1 MKPNTPPTELQGALA
16 ELRPYFRRAT
26 ILTLVSGLLSLLPTV
41 YMLQV
46 YDRVV
51 NSASLSTLWMLTV
64 MVLIAYAVM
73 EVLEWVRGELMQDA
87 GRKLDARLRQR
98 LFQAV
103 FDGNLRRNLVGGGQ
117 VFNDLKLLREFL
129 YNPGFFAFMDAPLS
143 LVVLV
148 IVFLI
153 SPVLGSIALLGGV
166 IQLVFSVLTERR
178 TQKPLMDANRHNTS
192 AQQYVSTSLRNSEVI
207 QSMGMMQ
214 GIQERWMQNQ
224 RSFLDLQA
232 EASEHAG
239 SLAAS
244 AKAVQL
250 VQQSALMGVGSWLMM
265 TGAMGTNASLII
277 VASVLGGKAVQPIIQ
292 LISNWKTVVSAR
304 AARDRIE
311 GLLAEVPATVPR
323 MPLPAP
329 KGQLAVEN
337 VTASPPGAPAQVLR
351 NVSFGLK
358 PGECLAVVGPSGAG
372 KTCLARALMGL
383 WPTSSGKVRLD
394 GSDVYAW
401 NKREL
406 GPYLGYLP
414 QGVELFDGT
423 VAENIARFGEVD
435 MAKVE
440 AAAELAGLQTLI
452 AELPHGYETRIGED
466 GGFLSGGQRQRV
478 ALARAVYGE
487 PRFVVLDEPN
497 SSLDEAGDAAL
508 FRLLKTLKER
518 GVTVVVIT
526 HRINLL
532 DLADRMLV
540 LVDGGVTAF
549 GLRDEVMEAL
559 HKARA
564 QQQTVATAPRP
575 GPTPLALA
583 AVPGRSA

>member
-1 MKPNTPPTELQGALA
+1 MKQNTPPTEFQGALA
-16 ELRPYFRRAT
+16 ELRPYFRRAAV
-26 ILTLVSGLLSLLPTV
+26 LTLISGLLSLLPTV

-51 NSASLSTLWMLTV
+51 NSANLSTLWMLTA
-64 MVLIAYAVM
+64 MVLVAYAVM
-73 EVLEWVRGELMQDA
+73 EILEWVRGELMQTA
-87 GRKLDARLRQR
+87 GRRLDTRLRQR

-117 VFNDLKLLREFL
+117 VFNDLKLVREFL

-153 SPVLGSIALLGGV
+153 SPVLGAIALLGGV
-166 IQLVFSVLTERR
+166 IQLLFSILTERR
-178 TQKPLMDANRHNTS
+178 TQKPLLEANRHNTA

-214 GIQERWMQNQ
+214 GIQDRWMKNQ

-265 TGAMGTNASLII
+265 SGDMGANASLII

-292 LISNWKTVVSAR
+292 LISNWKAVVAAR

-311 GLLAEVPATVPR
+311 NLLAEVPAHQPR

-329 KGQLAVEN
+329 KGQLSVEN

-351 NVSFGLK
+351 NVSFGVR

-383 WPTSSGKVRLD
+383 WPTSAGKVRLD

-406 GPYLGYLP
+406 GPHLGYLP

-440 AAAELAGLQTLI
+440 AAAELAGLQSLV
-452 AELPHGYETRIGED
+452 AELPQGYDTRIGED

-508 FRLLKTLKER
+508 LRLLKALKER

-532 DLADRMLV
+532 ELADRMLV

-549 GLRDEVMEAL
+549 GPRDEVMEAL

-564 QQQTVATAPRP
+564 QQQTVATGPRP

-583 AVPGRSA
+583 AAPGRTA

>member
-1 MKPNTPPTELQGALA
+1 MKQNTPPTELQGALA
-16 ELRPYFRRAT
+16 ELRPFFRRAV

-51 NSASLSTLWMLTV
+51 NSGNLSTLWALTA
-64 MVLIAYAVM
+64 MVLVGYAVM
-73 EVLEWVRGELMQDA
+73 EVLEWVRGELMQNA
-87 GRKLDARLRQR
+87 GRRLDARLRQR

-103 FDGNLRRNLVGGGQ
+103 FDGNLRRNLIGGGQ

-143 LVVLV
+143 LVVVV
-148 IVFLI
+148 IVFMI
-153 SPVLGSIALLGGV
+153 SPVLGSIALLGGI
-166 IQLVFSVLTERR
+166 IQLIFSVMTERR
-178 TQKPLMDANRHNTS
+178 TQKPLMEANRHNTA

-214 GIQERWMQNQ
+214 GIQERWMKNQ

-232 EASEHAG
+232 EASEQAG

-265 TGAMGTNASLII
+265 SGDMGANASLII

-292 LISNWKTVVSAR
+292 LISNWKAIVAAR
-304 AARDRIE
+304 SARDRIE
-311 GLLAEVPATVPR
+311 GLLSEVPAHQPR

-329 KGQLAVEN
+329 KGQLSVEN
-337 VTASPPGAPAQVLR
+337 VTASPPGAPGQVLR
-351 NVSFGLK
+351 NVSFGVRA
-358 PGECLAVVGPSGAG
+358 GECLAVVGPSGAG

-406 GPYLGYLP
+406 GPHLGYLP

-423 VAENIARFGEVD
+423 VAENIARFGVVD
-435 MAKVE
+435 MEKVE

-452 AELPHGYETRIGED
+452 AELPKGYDTRIGDD

-497 SSLDEAGDAAL
+497 SSLDDAGDAAL
-508 FRLLKTLKER
+508 FRLLKILKER

-532 DLADRMLV
+532 ELADRMLV

-549 GLRDEVMEAL
+549 GPRDEVMEAL

-564 QQQTVATAPRP
+564 QQQTVAPAPRP

-583 AVPGRSA
+583 ATPGRTA

>member
-1 MKPNTPPTELQGALA
+1 MKQNTPPTELQGALA
-16 ELRPYFRRAT
+16 ELRPYFRRAV
-26 ILTLVSGLLSLLPTV
+26 ILTLISGLLSLLPTV

-51 NSASLSTLWMLTV
+51 NSANLSTLWMLTA
-64 MVLIAYAVM
+64 MVLVGYVVM
-73 EVLEWVRGELMQDA
+73 EILEWVRGELMQQA
-87 GRKLDARLRQR
+87 GRRLDVRLRQR

-103 FDGNLRRNLVGGGQ
+103 FDGNLRRNLIGGGQ
-117 VFNDLKLLREFL
+117 VFNDLKMLREFL

-143 LVVLV
+143 LVVVV
-148 IVFLI
+148 IVFMI

-166 IQLVFSVLTERR
+166 IQLIFSVMTERR
-178 TQKPLMDANRHNTS
+178 TQKPLMEANRHNTA
-192 AQQYVSTSLRNSEVI
+192 AQQYVSSSLRNSEVI
-207 QSMGMMQ
+207 QSMGMME
-214 GIQERWMQNQ
+214 GIQERWMKNQ

-232 EASEHAG
+232 EASEQAG

-265 TGAMGTNASLII
+265 SGDMGANASLII

-292 LISNWKTVVSAR
+292 LISNWKAVVAAR
-304 AARDRIE
+304 SARDRIE
-311 GLLAEVPATVPR
+311 SLLSEVPAHQPR

-329 KGQLAVEN
+329 KGQLSVEN
-337 VTASPPGAPAQVLR
+337 VTASPPGAPGQVLR
-351 NVSFGLK
+351 NVSFGVRA
-358 PGECLAVVGPSGAG
+358 GECLAVVGPSGAG

-383 WPTSSGKVRLD
+383 WPTSAGKVRLD

-406 GPYLGYLP
+406 GPHLGYLP

-423 VAENIARFGEVD
+423 VAENIARVGEVD

-452 AELPHGYETRIGED
+452 AELPQGYDTRIGDD

-497 SSLDEAGDAAL
+497 SSLDDAGDAAL
-508 FRLLKTLKER
+508 FRLLKILKER

-532 DLADRMLV
+532 ELADRMLV

-549 GLRDEVMEAL
+549 GPRDEVMEAL

-583 AVPGRSA
+583 AAPGRTA

>member
-1 MKPNTPPTELQGALA
+1 MKPNTPPTELQGALT
-16 ELRPYFRRAT
+16 ELRPYFRRAVA
-26 ILTLVSGLLSLLPTV
+26 LTLISGLLSLLPTV

-51 NSASLSTLWMLTV
+51 NSANLSTLWMLTA
-64 MVLIAYAVM
+64 MVLVAYAVM
-73 EVLEWVRGELMQDA
+73 EVLEWVRGELMQQA
-87 GRKLDARLRQR
+87 GRRLDTRLRQR

-103 FDGNLRRNLVGGGQ
+103 FDGNLRRNLIGGGQ
-117 VFNDLKLLREFL
+117 VFNDLKMLREFL
-129 YNPGFFAFMDAPLS
+129 YNPGFLAFMDAPLS

-153 SPVLGSIALLGGV
+153 SPILGSIALLGGI
-166 IQLVFSVLTERR
+166 IQLVFSILTERR
-178 TQKPLMDANRHNTS
+178 TQKPLMEANRHNTA

-214 GIQERWMQNQ
+214 GIQDRWIKNQQN
-224 RSFLDLQA
+224 FLNLQA

-265 TGAMGTNASLII
+265 SGDMGANASLII

-292 LISNWKTVVSAR
+292 LISNWKAVVAAR
-304 AARDRIE
+304 SARDRIE
-311 GLLAEVPATVPR
+311 GLLAEVPAPQPR

-329 KGQLAVEN
+329 KGQLSVEN

-351 NVSFGLK
+351 NVSFGVR

-394 GSDVYAW
+394 GSDVYSW

-406 GPYLGYLP
+406 GPHLGYLP

-435 MAKVE
+435 MEKVE

-452 AELPHGYETRIGED
+452 AELPKGYDTRIGDD

-508 FRLLKTLKER
+508 FRLLKALKER

-532 DLADRMLV
+532 ELADRMLV

-549 GLRDEVMEAL
+549 GPRDEVLEAL

-564 QQQTVATAPRP
+564 QQQTVAAAPRS

-583 AVPGRSA
+583 AAPGRTA

>member
-16 ELRPYFRRAT
+16 ELRPYFRRAVV
-26 ILTLVSGLLSLLPTV
+26 LTLISGLLSLMPTV

-51 NSASLSTLWMLTV
+51 NSANLSTLWMLTA
-64 MVLIAYAVM
+64 MVLVAYAVM

-87 GRKLDARLRQR
+87 GRRLDVRLRQR

-103 FDGNLRRNLVGGGQ
+103 FDGNLRRNLIGGGQ

-129 YNPGFFAFMDAPLS
+129 YNPAFYAFMDAPLS
-143 LVVLV
+143 MVVLV

-166 IQLVFSVLTERR
+166 VQLIFSVMTERR
-178 TQKPLMDANRHNTS
+178 TQKPLMEANRHSTA
-192 AQQYVSTSLRNSEVI
+192 AQQYVTTSLRNSEVI

-214 GIQERWMQNQ
+214 GIQDRWMKNQQN
-224 RSFLDLQA
+224 FLDLQA
-232 EASEHAG
+232 EASEQAG

-265 TGAMGTNASLII
+265 SGDMGANASLII

-292 LISNWKTVVSAR
+292 LISNWKAVVAAR
-304 AARDRIE
+304 SARDRIE
-311 GLLAEVPATVPR
+311 GLLAEVPAHQPR

-329 KGQLAVEN
+329 KGQLSVEN
-337 VTASPPGAPAQVLR
+337 VTASPPGLPAQVLR
-351 NVSFGLK
+351 NVSFGVRA
-358 PGECLAVVGPSGAG
+358 GECLAVVGPSGAG

-383 WPTSSGKVRLD
+383 WPTSAGKVRLD

-452 AELPHGYETRIGED
+452 AELPQGYDTRIGDD

-508 FRLLKTLKER
+508 FRLLKALKER

-532 DLADRMLV
+532 ELADRMLV

-549 GLRDEVMEAL
+549 GPRDEVMEAL

-583 AVPGRSA
+583 AAPGRSA

>member
-1 MKPNTPPTELQGALA
+1 MKQNTPPTELQGALA
-16 ELRPYFRRAT
+16 ELRPYFRRAV
-26 ILTLVSGLLSLLPTV
+26 ILTLISGLLSLLPTV

-51 NSASLSTLWMLTV
+51 NSANLSTLWMLTA
-64 MVLIAYAVM
+64 MVLVGYVVM
-73 EVLEWVRGELMQDA
+73 EILEWVRGELMQQA
-87 GRKLDARLRQR
+87 GRRLDVRLRQR

-103 FDGNLRRNLVGGGQ
+103 FDGNLRRNLIGGGQ
-117 VFNDLKLLREFL
+117 VFNDLKMLREFL

-143 LVVLV
+143 LVVVV
-148 IVFLI
+148 IVFMI

-166 IQLVFSVLTERR
+166 IQLIFSVMTERR
-178 TQKPLMDANRHNTS
+178 TQKPLMEANRHNTA
-192 AQQYVSTSLRNSEVI
+192 AQQYVSSSLRNSEVI
-207 QSMGMMQ
+207 QSMGMME
-214 GIQERWMQNQ
+214 GIQERWMKNQ

-232 EASEHAG
+232 EASEQAG

-265 TGAMGTNASLII
+265 SGDMGANASLII

-292 LISNWKTVVSAR
+292 LISNWKAVVAAR
-304 AARDRIE
+304 SARDRIE
-311 GLLAEVPATVPR
+311 SLLSEVPAHQPR

-329 KGQLAVEN
+329 KGQLSVEN
-337 VTASPPGAPAQVLR
+337 VTASPPGAPGQVLR
-351 NVSFGLK
+351 NVSFGVRA
-358 PGECLAVVGPSGAG
+358 GECLAVVGPSGAG

-383 WPTSSGKVRLD
+383 WPTSAGKVRLD

-406 GPYLGYLP
+406 GPHLGYLP

-452 AELPHGYETRIGED
+452 AELPQGYDTRIGDD

-497 SSLDEAGDAAL
+497 SSLDDAGDAAL
-508 FRLLKTLKER
+508 FRLLKILKER

-532 DLADRMLV
+532 ELADRMLV

-549 GLRDEVMEAL
+549 GPRDEVMEAL

-583 AVPGRSA
+583 AAPGRTA